1 MFNKLNLGKMGEKH
15 RILKILNKEYNDKS
29 YSGTN
34 YTEEGKSLSEQDL
47 HRKTNIHL
55 DRLNLILSSLK
66 SYDYIKSTRLHN
78 GKNLIY
84 YYITDKGRDALLERR
99 FIWYLSS
106 SNWAFIIS
114 IFSLI
119 IAVLQWFFPR

>member
-47 HRKTNIHL
+47 HRRTNIHL
-55 DRLNLILSSLK
+55 DKLNLILSSLK
-66 SYDYIKSTRLHN
+66 SYDYIKSTKLYD
-78 GKNLIY
+78 GKNLTY

-119 IAVLQWFFPR
+119 IAFLQLFFPR

>member
-66 SYDYIKSTRLHN
+66 SYDYIKSTRLHD

>member
-1 MFNKLNLGKMGEKH
+1 MREKH
-15 RILKILNKEYNDKS
+15 RILEILNKEYNDKS
-29 YSGTN
+29 YSGTD
-34 YTEEGKSLSEQDL
+34 YTEQGKSLSEQDL

-55 DRLNLILSSLK
+55 DKLNLILSSLK
-66 SYDYIKSTRLHN
+66 SYDYIKSTGLHD

-106 SNWAFIIS
+106 SKWAFIIS
-114 IFSLI
+114 IISLI
-119 IAVLQWFFPR
+119 ISVLQWIFPR

>member
-1 MFNKLNLGKMGEKH
+1 MGEKH

-29 YSGTN
+29 YSGIN
-34 YTEEGKSLSEQDL
+34 YTDEVKSLSEQDL

-55 DRLNLILSSLK
+55 DKLNLILSSLK
-66 SYDYIKSTRLHN
+66 SYDYIKSTKLYD
-78 GKNLIY
+78 GKNLTH

-114 IFSLI
+114 ILSFI
-119 IAVLQWFFPR
+119 IAVLQCFFLVKQ

>member
-1 MFNKLNLGKMGEKH
+1 MREKH

-29 YSGTN
+29 YSGID

-55 DRLNLILSSLK
+55 DKLNLILSSLK
-66 SYDYIKSTRLHN
+66 SYDYINSTKLYD

-84 YYITDKGRDALLERR
+84 YYITDKGRDALLEKR

-106 SNWAFIIS
+106 SKWAFIIS
-114 IFSLI
+114 IISLI
-119 IAVLQWFFPR
+119 ISALQWIFPR

>member
-1 MFNKLNLGKMGEKH
+1 MGEKH

-55 DRLNLILSSLK
+55 DKLNLILSSLK
-66 SYDYIKSTRLHN
+66 SYDYIKSTKLCD
-78 GKNLIY
+78 GKNLTY

-119 IAVLQWFFPR
+119 IAFLQLFFPR

>member
-55 DRLNLILSSLK
+55 DKLNLILSSLK
-66 SYDYIKSTRLHN
+66 SYDYIKSTKLYD
-78 GKNLIY
+78 GKNLTY

-119 IAVLQWFFPR
+119 IAFLQLFFPR

>member
-1 MFNKLNLGKMGEKH
+1 MREKH
-15 RILKILNKEYNDKS
+15 RILEILNEEYNDKS
-29 YSGTN
+29 YSGTD
-34 YTEEGKSLSEQDL
+34 YTEQGKSLIEKDL

-55 DRLNLILSSLK
+55 DKLNLILSSLK
-66 SYDYIKSTRLHN
+66 SYDYIKSTRLHD

-106 SNWAFIIS
+106 SKWAFIIS
-114 IFSLI
+114 IISLI
-119 IAVLQWFFPR
+119 ISALQWIFPR

>member
-47 HRKTNIHL
+47 HRRTNIHL
-55 DRLNLILSSLK
+55 DKFNLILSSLK
-66 SYDYIKSTRLHN
+66 SYDYIKSTKLYD
-78 GKNLIY
+78 GKNLTY

-119 IAVLQWFFPR
+119 IAFLQLFFPR

>member
-1 MFNKLNLGKMGEKH
+1 MREKH

-29 YSGTN
+29 YSGTD
-34 YTEEGKSLSEQDL
+34 YTEQGKSLSEQDL

-55 DRLNLILSSLK
+55 DKLNLILSSLK
-66 SYDYIKSTRLHN
+66 SYDYIKSTGLVDD

-84 YYITDKGRDALLERR
+84 YYITDKGRYALLERR

-106 SNWAFIIS
+106 SKWAFIIS
-114 IFSLI
+114 IISLI
-119 IAVLQWFFPR
+119 ISALQWIFPR

>member
-34 YTEEGKSLSEQDL
+34 QTEEGKSLSEQDL
-47 HRKTNIHL
+47 HRRTNIHL
-55 DRLNLILSSLK
+55 DKLNLILSSLK
-66 SYDYIKSTRLHN
+66 SYDYIKSTKLYD
-78 GKNLIY
+78 GKNLTY

-119 IAVLQWFFPR
+119 IAFLQLFFPR